1 MSDYEPR
8 KDESIVDNV
17 VQARKKHKWDPVELT
32 TQSKRI
38 DRSKNIMEKY
48 EGLKKIANLKVP
60 RMKVIKCSNTFSVL
74 QIHELDNMANI
85 AGVNINCST
94 CGTSSISISSSSS
107 AISLSDKEQ
116 QEELA
121 EKWIDVVRKSRVR
134 KAPQEVLSV
143 ICGFWTSRSISTP
156 PVRKKYIDDNILP
169 LNLEYIGF
177 QETKKDEFISSFL
190 KYIMANRI
198 SLGIIC

>member
-1 MSDYEPR
+1 
-8 KDESIVDNV
+8 
-17 VQARKKHKWDPVELT
+17 
-32 TQSKRI
+32 
-38 DRSKNIMEKY
+38 
-48 EGLKKIANLKVP
+48 
-60 RMKVIKCSNTFSVL
+60 
-74 QIHELDNMANI
+74 
-85 AGVNINCST
+85 
-94 CGTSSISISSSSS
+94 
-107 AISLSDKEQ
+107 LSDKEQ
-116 QEELA
+116 QEELDD
-121 EKWIDVVRKSRVR
+121 KWIDVVRKSRVR